1 MPLEIR
7 IVGVSAKGGAVNE
20 ARVTALGQVVIG
32 AIAYDETEFNELG
45 TINTAFNF
53 YLPKSG
59 QQFVITA
66 ILVYGDKQVSSST
79 NATVI
84 IYEATTDETI
94 TVSKVLL
101 QFEIGQ
107 NQLLPFTPLNLLV
120 AEGVFINAKTDDDD
134 IHMTIMGYYIPVLP
148 S

>member
-1 MPLEIR
+1 MPVEVR
-7 IVGVSAKGGAVNE
+7 IVGVSTKGGRVNE
-20 ARVTALGQVVIG
+20 AGVTALGQVVIG
-32 AIAYDETEFNELG
+32 TVAYDETEFNELA

-53 YLPKSG
+53 YQPKSG

-66 ILVYGDKQVSSST
+66 ILAYGDKQVSTST

-84 IYEATTDETI
+84 IYEAVTDVTI

-107 NQLLPFTPLNLLV
+107 NQSLPFSPLNLLV